1 MVAEAV
7 LRDVVRVVFWQLSGQ
22 FMAPPTEQIIHDID
36 RIMFASVDEEERAAV
51 RDEFP
56 TRCCAYVG
64 EPVCRRAGVRRGST
78 GQRHQLQEFLVLR
91 STSEHAH
98 NAEFANYQVW
108 VDSPYVYLDSMCS

>member
-36 RIMFASVDEEERAAV
+36 RIMFVSVDEEERAAV

-78 GQRHQLQEFLVLR
+78 G
-91 STSEHAH
+91 
-98 NAEFANYQVW
+98 
-108 VDSPYVYLDSMCS
+108 